1 MIQFIPHE
9 RVVVVPVPQFRNKIV
24 GIAKHIPQER
34 VQRIAELIV
43 VCQCHRSWRNRGGDS
58 ASGECL
64 HDADCGLVP
73 QIVRASWISSSGMT
87 VPTIFFHEPSMTH
100 SSSSSRAR
108 RAGVAGSFTLRWVG
122 TRVTFCRRMLH
133 FRTPSSWT
141 LTSIVVWCGHA
152 DCSNLR
158 GHFGSRSWLL
168 VARH

>member
-1 MIQFIPHE
+1 MTAVWSQVHGEHAGAVRRRHE
-9 RVVVVPVPQFRNKIV
+9 RRLRQFLRHERLSVAMALAEYSHHTSRENYEPRQLNPPLFQAAWRPALLSV
-24 GIAKHIPQER
+24 IAGPQER

-108 RAGVAGSFTLRWVG
+108 RAGVAGSFTLR
-122 TRVTFCRRMLH
+122 
-133 FRTPSSWT
+133 
-141 LTSIVVWCGHA
+141 
-152 DCSNLR
+152 
-158 GHFGSRSWLL
+158 
-168 VARH
+168 